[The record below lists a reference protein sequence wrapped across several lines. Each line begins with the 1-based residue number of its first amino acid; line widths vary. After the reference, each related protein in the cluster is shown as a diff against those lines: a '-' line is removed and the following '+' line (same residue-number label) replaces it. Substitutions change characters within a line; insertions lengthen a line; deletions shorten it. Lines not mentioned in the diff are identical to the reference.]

1 MYQALPR
8 SCICDICSITEI
20 PAIQAL
26 SHYLPVSRRILQ
38 ERPILIPNRCWSL
51 RSSRAMMRH
60 PRTSREEWFQR
71 SKMSSLAFERG
82 SEWVFHLNWLFPY
95 TVSADMVDISVYNPI
110 SRQQAKDS
118 KLALKRGRKCQYLDR
133 KLLII
138 RWKHK
143 RRSVCNIFHI
153 FDRNIWLTLTKGG
166 KKCER
171 KYFWWFKLFLF
182 NTRLFIRHLD
192 KILQLIY
199 NDKTMIYAWQWH
211 TEAVNN
217 WNKINWEREN
227 RERKMKSERQRR

>member
-8 SCICDICSITEI
+8 SCICDICFDYRDSCHSSFEPL
-20 PAIQAL
+20 PA
-26 SHYLPVSRRILQ
+26 SEPGILYKKGQ
-38 ERPILIPNRCWSL
+38 YSFPNRCWSL

-60 PRTSREEWFQR
+60 PRTSKEEWYQR

-118 KLALKRGRKCQYLDR
+118 KLALKRGRKCQYSDR
-133 KLLII
+133 KLLVI

-143 RRSVCNIFHI
+143 RRSVRNFFRIFWQKHLAHI
-153 FDRNIWLTLTKGG
+153 NDGGG

-171 KYFWWFKLFLF
+171 KYFWCESSFFCS
-182 NTRLFIRHLD
+182 TPD
-192 KILQLIY
+192 Y
-199 NDKTMIYAWQWH
+199 
-211 TEAVNN
+211 
-217 WNKINWEREN
+217 
-227 RERKMKSERQRR
+227 S